1 MLSTPDVGTA
11 ALTVAI
17 VREADVRRDPDAVV
31 ARLSDLAI
39 DDELVV
45 VYGSHTR
52 PQQPISNAVVD
63 GLRERLP
70 RYTVVGLYVVL
81 DPAPLARTC
90 ALLDEF
96 MEIGSLPVV
105 VAPAPT
111 AVDVATEFATYLRA
125 DRMVHVCASP
135 TGAIDVYEATR
146 ADPAVAGR

>member
-1 MLSTPDVGTA
+1 MAHSVSPPSADAGTA
-11 ALTVAI
+11 TLTVAI
-17 VREADVRRDPDAVV
+17 VREPDVRQAPDAIV
-31 ARLSDLAI
+31 ARLSELAVN
-39 DDELVV
+39 DELVV

-70 RYTVVGLYVVL
+70 RYTVVGLNVAP
-81 DPAPLARTC
+81 DAAPLIRTC

-111 AVDVATEFATYLRA
+111 VVEVATELAAYLRA
-125 DRMVHVCASP
+125 DRMVQVSN
-135 TGAIDVYEATR
+135 
-146 ADPAVAGR
+146 

>member
-1 MLSTPDVGTA
+1 MNTAVSPTLPGAGTA

-17 VREADVRRDPDAVV
+17 VREPDVRRGPDAVV
-31 ARLSDLAI
+31 ARLVELAVN
-39 DDELVV
+39 DELVV
-45 VYGSHTR
+45 VYGAHGR

-81 DPAPLARTC
+81 DPAPLMRTC

-105 VAPAPT
+105 VAPVGT
-111 AVDVATEFATYLRA
+111 VDEVAAEFATYLRA
-125 DRMVHVCASP
+125 DRTVEV
-135 TGAIDVYEATR
+135 TG
-146 ADPAVAGR
+146 